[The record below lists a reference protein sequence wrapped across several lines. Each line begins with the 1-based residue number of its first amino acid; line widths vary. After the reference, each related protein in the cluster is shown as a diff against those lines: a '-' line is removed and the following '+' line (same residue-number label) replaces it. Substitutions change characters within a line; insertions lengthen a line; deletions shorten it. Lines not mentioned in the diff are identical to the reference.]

1 MIASVIVAAVAGI
14 LIGMWLRGA
23 GAPLDERY
31 EPPAVIQ
38 FSRATLCLD
47 CDCLTESTN
56 DHCVHCHASGGSL
69 LRLGTPLSPLRVTNA
84 KRS

>member
-1 MIASVIVAAVAGI
+1 MIASIITALIAGI

-47 CDCLTESTN
+47 CDFLSESKN
-56 DHCVHCHASGGSL
+56 DHCIHCGSSGGSL
-69 LRLGTPLSPLRVTNA
+69 LRLGTPLAPLRVTKA
-84 KRS
+84 Q